1 MPPLRQL
8 PVGEKQLGF
17 VPWGLPP
24 ARVMVRQADMGQGG
38 FLDLLMMSFP
48 LGNPLR
54 IFGADQQFNQQFN
67 QVCAHDF
74 RMVFMVVLPDLA

>member
-24 ARVMVRQADMGQGG
+24 ARVMVRQADMGQGR
-38 FLDLLMMSFP
+38 FLDLLMMSFA

-54 IFGADQQFNQQFN
+54 IFGADQQFN